1 MSFDFYEGHV
11 QSCLEEAR
19 NLINSSQIK
28 DNPRNIEL
36 ARTKLDNAKS
46 ASEEL
51 QREIFLLPTNDR
63 ASAQRRYQ
71 QLKEQIA
78 SIEDSFQSLIN
89 RQQLLGNNYDLHKAA
104 SVDYSLSKAAQYGEE
119 SIEIGKGVLSNLSQ
133 QREKLLHGMENVD
146 AIRNSVHNSSSIVNG
161 MHAIQRQN
169 KMIMW
174 GIVVL
179 LVLAILLILYM
190 KVF

>member
-1 MSFDFYEGHV
+1 MSFEFYEGHV
-11 QSCLEEAR
+11 QTCLEEAR

-28 DNPRNIEL
+28 DNPKNLEL

-63 ASAQRRYQ
+63 AFAQRRYQ
-71 QLKEQIA
+71 QLKEQIS
-78 SIEDSFQSLIN
+78 SIEDSIQSIIN
-89 RQQLLGNNYDLHKAA
+89 RQQLLGTNYDLRKAA

-146 AIRNSVHNSSSIVNG
+146 AIRTSVHNSSNIVRG
-161 MHAIQRQN
+161 MERTQRQN

-174 GIVVL
+174 GIVAL
-179 LVLAILLILYM
+179 LVLVMILIFYLKL
-190 KVF
+190 F